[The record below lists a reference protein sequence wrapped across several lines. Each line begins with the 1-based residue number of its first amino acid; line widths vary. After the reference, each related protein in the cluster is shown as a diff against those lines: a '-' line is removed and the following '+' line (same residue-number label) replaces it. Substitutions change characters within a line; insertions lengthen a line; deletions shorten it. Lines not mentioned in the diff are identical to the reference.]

1 MQGEGG
7 VVWCAQL
14 VLNCLYL
21 CLCRISPCTAA
32 EDAAVAVEGKAQ
44 DTRRQLY
51 IGIVYA
57 AWVGDPLG
65 FLRRG
70 CFQSPC
76 LAALPIRLL
85 GGEDAVTVGEV
96 AGVALHC
103 GAVLTDI
110 PTAEVPRGL
119 DSPALFTGSA

>member
-1 MQGEGG
+1 MA
-7 VVWCAQL
+7 CTARAQL
-14 VLNCLYL
+14 PVPLPLSHLPVHSGRGCDGSA
-21 CLCRISPCTAA
+21 I
-32 EDAAVAVEGKAQ
+32 EGKAQ

-51 IGIVYA
+51 IGVVNA
-57 AWVGDPLG
+57 VWVGDPLG

-70 CFQSPC
+70 CFQPPC

-85 GGEDAVTVGEV
+85 GGEDAVTIGEV

-103 GAVLTDI
+103 GAALTDI
-110 PTAEVPRGL
+110 PAAEVPRGL